1 MRRATNARRQR
12 DREDAFVRLQD
23 ENATLRLELQLA
35 KAALEGARAEIVR
48 LTRLQQEPA
57 A

>member
-23 ENATLRLELQLA
+23 ENATLRLELSATQ
-35 KAALEGARAEIVR
+35 AALEAARAEIVR
-48 LTRLQQEPA
+48 LTRLQEPA